1 MICVNLPETSIA
13 NRHEIRNYFAHPTH
27 REWDETFATQLI
39 TLTASGFGK
48 LQLGKTRIQT
58 LEICHDAKWSNYV
71 NAAEAVDQAYHQQ
84 NLMAV
89 AQACRAWWQAA
100 QALQHAEAER
110 PVSA

>member
-1 MICVNLPETSIA
+1 MNLPETSIA